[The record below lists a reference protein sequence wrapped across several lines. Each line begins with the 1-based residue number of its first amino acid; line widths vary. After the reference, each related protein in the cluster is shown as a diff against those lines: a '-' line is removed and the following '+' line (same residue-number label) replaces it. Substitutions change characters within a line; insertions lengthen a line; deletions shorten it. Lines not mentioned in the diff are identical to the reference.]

1 MVTDMKP
8 ILITFSIFLFV
19 GAGSTNAIGSDLVN
33 DCKKTACINV
43 YTDNNQI
50 IIEAK
55 KGDSTVKKT
64 IAQSPKKPVVKAK
77 PTKKPLPFFLLPE
90 PKKPVVKKP
99 VVKKPVVKKPVVKK
113 PSKPRVKKAV
123 TKVNLSDRLTKLVP
137 TAGVAYQPEF
147 EPLVKVP
154 VYFWC
159 DLPEL
164 FQSRVEIIGEIIDVT
179 LRPSYLWSFGDGST
193 LATTESG
200 AAYPNGE
207 IQHSY
212 QKPGSYVVTLVTT
225 WNGSFTHNAQVRAV
239 TGKVVKIS
247 LAAINI
253 VSAPTT
259 FKG

>member
-1 MVTDMKP
+1 
-8 ILITFSIFLFV
+8 
-19 GAGSTNAIGSDLVN
+19 
-33 DCKKTACINV
+33 
-43 YTDNNQI
+43 
-50 IIEAK
+50 
-55 KGDSTVKKT
+55 
-64 IAQSPKKPVVKAK
+64 VVKAK
-77 PTKKPLPFFLLPE
+77 PTTKPRPLFLLPQ
-90 PKKPVVKKP
+90 PKLKPVVKKP
-99 VVKKPVVKKPVVKK
+99 TVKTTYKRPTKPK
-113 PSKPRVKKAV
+113 VKKAA

-193 LATTESG
+193 FATTDSG
-200 AAYPNGE
+200 AAYPNGL

-247 LAAINI
+247 FASINI

>member
-8 ILITFSIFLFV
+8 ILITFSMFLFV
-19 GAGSTNAIGSDLVN
+19 GASSTNAMGSDLIN

-64 IAQSPKKPVVKAK
+64 IAQAPRKPVVKAK
-77 PTKKPLPFFLLPE
+77 PTTKPRPLFLLPQ
-90 PKKPVVKKP
+90 PKLKPVVKKP
-99 VVKKPVVKKPVVKK
+99 TVKTTYKRPTKPKVKKV
-113 PSKPRVKKAV
+113 V

-164 FQSRVEIIGEIIDVT
+164 FQSRVEIIGEFIDVT

-193 LATTESG
+193 FATTDSG
-200 AAYPNGE
+200 AAYPNGA

-212 QKPGSYVVTLVTT
+212 QRPGSYVVTLVTT

>member
-8 ILITFSIFLFV
+8 ILITFSMFLFL
-19 GAGSTNAIGSDLVN
+19 GASSTNAMGSDLIN

-64 IAQSPKKPVVKAK
+64 IAQAPRKPVVKAK
-77 PTKKPLPFFLLPE
+77 PTTKPRPLFLLPQ
-90 PKKPVVKKP
+90 PKLKLVVKKP
-99 VVKKPVVKKPVVKK
+99 TVKTTYKRPAKPKVKKV
-113 PSKPRVKKAV
+113 V

-164 FQSRVEIIGEIIDVT
+164 FQSRVEIIGEVIDVT

-193 LATTESG
+193 LATTDSG
-200 AAYPNGE
+200 AAYPNGA

-212 QKPGSYVVTLVTT
+212 QRSGSYVVTLVTT

-239 TGKVVKIS
+239 TGKIVKIS

>member
-1 MVTDMKP
+1 MKP
-8 ILITFSIFLFV
+8 LIICLSILLFL
-19 GAGSTNAIGSDLVN
+19 GESTSSALAN
-33 DCKKTACINV
+33 DCKETACINV

-50 IIEAK
+50 IIEAR
-55 KGDSTVKKT
+55 KGDTTVKKT
-64 IAQSPKKPVVKAK
+64 ITQAPKKPVVKAK

-90 PKKPVVKKP
+90 PKKPVIKKPVVKKP

-113 PSKPRVKKAV
+113 PAKPRVKKAV

-147 EPLVKVP
+147 EPLVNVP

-179 LRPSYLWSFGDGST
+179 LRPSYVWSFGDGST
-193 LATTESG
+193 FTTTESG
-200 AAYPNGE
+200 APYPHGLIHHNY
-207 IQHSY
+207 SR
-212 QKPGSYVVTLVTT
+212 PGAYVVTLATT
-225 WNGSFTHNAQVRAV
+225 WNGTYTHNAQLRAV

-247 LAAINI
+247 IAGINI
-253 VSAPTT
+253 VAAPTT

>member
-1 MVTDMKP
+1 MVTGMKP
-8 ILITFSIFLFV
+8 ILITFFILLFV
-19 GAGSTNAIGSDLVN
+19 GTSSTDATASGLVN

-55 KGDSTVKKT
+55 RGGSTVKKT
-64 IAQSPKKPVVKAK
+64 IAQAPRKPVVKEKPTAK
-77 PTKKPLPFFLLPE
+77 PRPLFLLPQ
-90 PKKPVVKKP
+90 PKLKPVVKKP
-99 VVKKPVVKKPVVKK
+99 NVKTTYKRPRKPT
-113 PSKPRVKKAV
+113 VKKAV
-123 TKVNLSDRLTKLVP
+123 TKVNLNDRLTKLVP

-179 LRPSYLWSFGDGST
+179 LHPSYLWSFGDGSI
-193 LATTESG
+193 LATTDSG

-225 WNGSFTHNAQVRAV
+225 WNGSFTHNAKVRAV

>member
-8 ILITFSIFLFV
+8 ILITIYTLLFL
-19 GAGSTNAIGSDLVN
+19 GASSTNSTASEPVN

-55 KGDSTVKKT
+55 KGDSSVKKT
-64 IAQSPKKPVVKAK
+64 IAQAPRKPVVKAK
-77 PTKKPLPFFLLPE
+77 PTTKPRPLFLLPQ
-90 PKKPVVKKP
+90 PKLKPVVKKP
-99 VVKKPVVKKPVVKK
+99 TVKTTYKRPTKPK
-113 PSKPRVKKAV
+113 VKKAV

-193 LATTESG
+193 FTTTDSG

>member
-1 MVTDMKP
+1 MVTAMKP
-8 ILITFSIFLFV
+8 LIICLSVLLLI
-19 GAGSTNAIGSDLVN
+19 GESSSTATAN
-33 DCKKTACINV
+33 DCKETACVNV
-43 YTDNNQI
+43 YTENNQI
-50 IIEAK
+50 IIEAR
-55 KGDSTVKKT
+55 KGDKTVKKT
-64 IAQSPKKPVVKAK
+64 IAQSPKKPAVKAK

-147 EPLVKVP
+147 EPLVNVP

-164 FQSRVEIIGEIIDVT
+164 FQSRVEIIGEIIDVS
-179 LRPSYLWSFGDGST
+179 LRPSYLWIFGDGST
-193 LATTESG
+193 FSTTDSG
-200 AAYPNGE
+200 APYPHGL
-207 IQHSY
+207 IHHIYS
-212 QKPGSYVVTLVTT
+212 KPGSYVVTLATT
-225 WNGSFTHNAQVRAV
+225 WNGTYTHNAQLRAI
-239 TGKVVKIS
+239 TGSVVKIS
-247 LAAINI
+247 IAALTI
-253 VSAPTT
+253 VAAPTT

>member
-1 MVTDMKP
+1 MVTAMKP
-8 ILITFSIFLFV
+8 LIICLSVLLLI
-19 GAGSTNAIGSDLVN
+19 GESSSTATAN
-33 DCKKTACINV
+33 DCKETACVNV
-43 YTDNNQI
+43 YTENNQI
-50 IIEAK
+50 IIEAR
-55 KGDSTVKKT
+55 KGDKTVKKT
-64 IAQSPKKPVVKAK
+64 IAQSPKKPAVKAK

-147 EPLVKVP
+147 EPLVNVP

-164 FQSRVEIIGEIIDVT
+164 FKSQVEIIGEIIDVS
-179 LRPSYLWSFGDGST
+179 LRPSYLWIFGDGST
-193 LATTESG
+193 FSTTDSG
-200 AAYPNGE
+200 APYPHGL
-207 IQHSY
+207 IHHIYS
-212 QKPGSYVVTLVTT
+212 KPGSYVVTLATT
-225 WNGSFTHNAQVRAV
+225 WNGTYTHNAQLRAI
-239 TGKVVKIS
+239 TGSVVKIS
-247 LAAINI
+247 IAALTI
-253 VSAPTT
+253 VAAPTT

>member
-1 MVTDMKP
+1 MVTAMKP
-8 ILITFSIFLFV
+8 SLITFVMLLFI
-19 GAGSTNAIGSDLVN
+19 GASSTNALGSDLIN
-33 DCKKTACINV
+33 DCKKTACVNV

-64 IAQSPKKPVVKAK
+64 ISQAPRKALVKAK
-77 PTKKPLPFFLLPE
+77 PTTKPRPLFLLPQ
-90 PKKPVVKKP
+90 PKLKPVVKKP
-99 VVKKPVVKKPVVKK
+99 TVKTTYKRPAKPKVKKT
-113 PSKPRVKKAV
+113 V

-193 LATTESG
+193 FATTDSG
-200 AAYPNGE
+200 AAYPNGS

-212 QKPGSYVVTLVTT
+212 QRPGSYAVTLVTT

>member
-8 ILITFSIFLFV
+8 ILITFSMFLFV
-19 GAGSTNAIGSDLVN
+19 GASSTNAMGSDLIN

-64 IAQSPKKPVVKAK
+64 IAQAPRKPVVKAK
-77 PTKKPLPFFLLPE
+77 PTTKPRPLFLLPQ
-90 PKKPVVKKP
+90 PKLKPVVKKP
-99 VVKKPVVKKPVVKK
+99 TVKTTYKRPTKPKVKKV
-113 PSKPRVKKAV
+113 V

-164 FQSRVEIIGEIIDVT
+164 FQSRVEIIGEVIDVT

-193 LATTESG
+193 FATTDSG
-200 AAYPNGE
+200 AAYPNGA

-212 QKPGSYVVTLVTT
+212 QRPGSYVVTLVTT

>member
-1 MVTDMKP
+1 
-8 ILITFSIFLFV
+8 
-19 GAGSTNAIGSDLVN
+19 
-33 DCKKTACINV
+33 
-43 YTDNNQI
+43 
-50 IIEAK
+50 
-55 KGDSTVKKT
+55 
-64 IAQSPKKPVVKAK
+64 
-77 PTKKPLPFFLLPE
+77 
-90 PKKPVVKKP
+90 VVKKP
-99 VVKKPVVKKPVVKK
+99 TVKTTYKRPAKPKVKKT
-113 PSKPRVKKAV
+113 V

-193 LATTESG
+193 FATTDNG
-200 AAYPNGE
+200 AAYPNGS

-212 QKPGSYVVTLVTT
+212 QRPGSYAVTLVTT

>member
-1 MVTDMKP
+1 MVTDMNP
-8 ILITFSIFLFV
+8 ILITFSMFLFV
-19 GAGSTNAIGSDLVN
+19 GASSTNAMGSDLIN

-43 YTDNNQI
+43 YTENNQI
-50 IIEAK
+50 IIEAR

-90 PKKPVVKKP
+90 PKKP

-193 LATTESG
+193 FATTDSG
-200 AAYPNGE
+200 AAYPNGV

-212 QKPGSYVVTLVTT
+212 LKPGSYVVTLVTT

-247 LAAINI
+247 IAAINI
-253 VSAPTT
+253 VAAPTI

>member
-1 MVTDMKP
+1 
-8 ILITFSIFLFV
+8 
-19 GAGSTNAIGSDLVN
+19 
-33 DCKKTACINV
+33 V

-64 IAQSPKKPVVKAK
+64 IAQAPRKPSAKAK
-77 PTKKPLPFFLLPE
+77 PTTKPRPLFLLPQR
-90 PKKPVVKKP
+90 KLKPVVKKP
-99 VVKKPVVKKPVVKK
+99 TVKTTYKRPIKPKVKKV
-113 PSKPRVKKAV
+113 V

-193 LATTESG
+193 FATTDSG

-247 LAAINI
+247 MAAINI

>member
-8 ILITFSIFLFV
+8 ILFTFSILLFV
-19 GAGSTNAIGSDLVN
+19 GASSTNAMGSDLIN

-64 IAQSPKKPVVKAK
+64 IAQAPRKPVVKAK
-77 PTKKPLPFFLLPE
+77 PTTKPRPLFLLPQ
-90 PKKPVVKKP
+90 PKLKPVVKKP
-99 VVKKPVVKKPVVKK
+99 TVKTTYKRPTKPKVKKV
-113 PSKPRVKKAV
+113 V

-164 FQSRVEIIGEIIDVT
+164 FQSRVEIIGEVIDVT

-193 LATTESG
+193 FATTDSG

>member
-1 MVTDMKP
+1 M
-8 ILITFSIFLFV
+8 
-19 GAGSTNAIGSDLVN
+19 
-33 DCKKTACINV
+33 

-55 KGDSTVKKT
+55 KGGSTVKKAIT
-64 IAQSPKKPVVKAK
+64 QAPKKPVVKAK
-77 PTKKPLPFFLLPE
+77 PTTKPRPLFLLPQ
-90 PKKPVVKKP
+90 PKLKPVVKKP
-99 VVKKPVVKKPVVKK
+99 TVKTTYKRPTKPKVKKV
-113 PSKPRVKKAV
+113 V

-164 FQSRVEIIGEIIDVT
+164 FQSRVEIIGEVIDVT

-193 LATTESG
+193 FATTDSG

-225 WNGSFTHNAQVRAV
+225 WNGSFTHNSQVRAV

-247 LAAINI
+247 LTAINI

>member
-8 ILITFSIFLFV
+8 ILITFSMFLFL
-19 GAGSTNAIGSDLVN
+19 GASSTNAMGSDLIN

-64 IAQSPKKPVVKAK
+64 IAQTPRKPVVKAK
-77 PTKKPLPFFLLPE
+77 PTTKPRPLFLLPQ
-90 PKKPVVKKP
+90 PKLKLVVKKP
-99 VVKKPVVKKPVVKK
+99 TVKTTYKRPTKPKVKKV
-113 PSKPRVKKAV
+113 V

-164 FQSRVEIIGEIIDVT
+164 FQSRVEIIGEVIDVT

-193 LATTESG
+193 FATTDRG
-200 AAYPNGE
+200 AAYPNGA

-212 QKPGSYVVTLVTT
+212 QRPGSYVVTLVTT

>member
-1 MVTDMKP
+1 MVTAMKP
-8 ILITFSIFLFV
+8 SLITFSILLFI
-19 GAGSTNAIGSDLVN
+19 GASSTNALGNDLVN
-33 DCKKTACINV
+33 DCKKTACVNV

-64 IAQSPKKPVVKAK
+64 ISQAPRKPVVKAK
-77 PTKKPLPFFLLPE
+77 PTTKPRPLFLLPQ
-90 PKKPVVKKP
+90 PKSKPVVKKP
-99 VVKKPVVKKPVVKK
+99 TVKTTYKRPAKPK
-113 PSKPRVKKAV
+113 VKKAV

-164 FQSRVEIIGEIIDVT
+164 FQSRVEIIGEVIDVT

-193 LATTESG
+193 FTTTDSG
-200 AAYPNGE
+200 AAYPNGV

-212 QKPGSYVVTLVTT
+212 LKPGSYVVTLVTT

-247 LAAINI
+247 IAAINI
-253 VSAPTT
+253 VAAPTI